1 MKRPHTVLVVDDE
14 PDVVQSVQ
22 GLLRLEFR
30 VLGAT
35 RAKEGL
41 EIMRR
46 EEVHVVMTDHLI
58 ARRPAHS
65 EIQPAS
71 PEKARS
77 FPGALSVYYP
87 ELSAAERD
95 LYVVTE
101 VRRRGVPLTL
111 VLSGGYGPLSW
122 EAHARSI
129 EGILARF
136 DREGVPGAAG

>member
-46 EEVHVVMTDHLI
+46 EEVHVVMSDQRMPEMTGVEFLQRAI
-58 ARRPAHS
+58 A
-65 EIQPAS
+65 IQPSAKRLLLTAYADV
-71 PEKARS
+71 EAI
-77 FPGALSVYYP
+77 VH
-87 ELSAAERD
+87 AAERGGHIGDVLVGVRGGQRQGED
-95 LYVVTE
+95 LV
-101 VRRRGVPLTL
+101 
-111 VLSGGYGPLSW
+111 
-122 EAHARSI
+122 AR
-129 EGILARF
+129 AFR
-136 DREGVPGAAG
+136 DR